1 VEIKDAATKQFQAD
15 LKKYAQY
22 TGVPDYGMYTGYIL
36 ADFALAG
43 LAKAGNPP
51 TRQGL
56 IDGAHGIGMY
66 DQAGLACQPV
76 DVSLAGRGKV
86 PATGCAY
93 VVQLKD
99 GKFVP
104 FPKSGKP
111 IQGKLVG
118 SAEALAANKSGAAA
132 AAPTSTTAAATP

>member
-1 VEIKDAATKQFQAD
+1 
-15 LKKYAQY
+15 
-22 TGVPDYGMYTGYIL
+22 MYSGYIL
-36 ADFALAG
+36 ADFAIDALQ
-43 LAKAGNPP
+43 KAGNPP

-56 IDGAHGIGMY
+56 IDGAHSIGLY

-86 PATGCAY
+86 PATGCGY

-104 FPKSGKP
+104 YPKNGKP
-111 IQGKLVG
+111 VQGKLVG
-118 SAEALAANKSGAAA
+118 SADALAANKSGAAA
-132 AAPTSTTAAATP
+132 EPTPTTAAPASP